1 MNVLGMVFSMCGLM
15 MRVMRVII
23 NSQIYHNFTSFFAF
37 TFTWKHS
44 SSGVPGL
51 LFTALALALLAPGS
65 MMIQNR
71 SCLASCNTCIF
82 NLLVLKLKLMHP
94 LLVFQ
99 AFHFCSCD
107 VVLTESNSN
116 GSSLVNFINLL
127 WKQNLISIQRWLQK
141 EWLIEIS

>member
-23 NSQIYHNFTSFFAF
+23 NSKIYHNLISFFAF

-44 SSGVPGL
+44 SNGVPGQ

-141 EWLIEIS
+141 EWLI